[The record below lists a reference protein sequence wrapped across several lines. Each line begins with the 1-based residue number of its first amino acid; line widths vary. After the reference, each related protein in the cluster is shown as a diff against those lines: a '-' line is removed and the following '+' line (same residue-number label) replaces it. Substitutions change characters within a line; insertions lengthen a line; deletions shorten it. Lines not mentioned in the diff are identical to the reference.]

1 MKIDKSSKYRYLYEY
16 AFYDLI
22 RRHNDGQKAA
32 SRRDGTPADYIMAS
46 EGRALRAQL
55 GAYVRSSGKAMD
67 SILPLEFRNACDAVL
82 SGRMGRAP
90 YGAGPEGKAAFSGQ
104 LKAYTTLLDLGD
116 NNAPQMGEE
125 GILPISPYDPRY
137 SRLDAVLQNGT
148 RLGGVRAGSMESV
161 DDLHTR
167 AALMNTDYLANVSL
181 DADRDGNPVRRFSDR
196 GAKVMNG
203 ADALE
208 LTKLKRFMSEKD
220 YARCASWVV
229 SGSKTDGMTKAD
241 VQQRRRMVD
250 RSVAILEELDRLG
263 RPYEIKPD
271 DRPGQLKACVKG
283 TRVSVRIMDTVEDY
297 NYIGRVYDNG
307 MVITPRSTNTKYK
320 SAADLS
326 ELSPEMTV
334 AMVEYGLGEHV
345 RRFDDPSKGIGEH
358 VMYDRIVRGKP
369 AKAHSIYHN
378 DNGTTV
384 VMDNIY
390 ENGRAERFGNKLVF
404 TANTTRRSE
413 MTTPMADAT
422 EAADYLRDAVA
433 TARENYAEAL
443 GVDSILAQVEEYR
456 AQAEATGAEPEDFA
470 FVYSGDA
477 DVANIQ
483 QSYVDV
489 LLGRKATLMRPGK
502 AAAEFEERLSEVGE
516 FETDGAVHTTMYDQ
530 EMRDIVYDSS
540 MDPVEMV
547 RRHAADSVDYE
558 IGSFEIGADGKRFNP
573 VYDQEMRDI
582 VYDSSMDPVEMVR
595 RHAAD
600 SVDYEIGSFEIGAD
614 GKRFNPVGVASH
626 CSGLS
631 VYRNTDDIVKAMR
644 MLDFTADDVK
654 GDNFYVDTVKNKLV
668 KFDAAGAKPMM
679 DVEGP
684 FMRGMYEEIRDS
696 LKHNGVMFDEKNI
709 RIDGNG
715 IVHYSGDIAVKP
727 FANPDGS
734 DVEHIEGELGQ
745 FFEPDEH
752 GVVYTN
758 FNGTENYAFVPG
770 YSAHITPL
778 EPGNPKSVEERTILT
793 GYEQSMRQR
802 IRYTLRQELSVHDR
816 DGKYGNPTNMNET
829 YRHLYDE
836 RHDYDFVEKFREQGM
851 EEDVLWAIVETE
863 AARVRYDNTVR
874 DGSTIHAAYQAER
887 YDRDMANDNTGDA
900 FVLTG
905 GRNMAV
911 LTEES
916 DGYFDPIA
924 TTATSTNQGTLRFLV
939 QGAKVGPDGHI
950 VPSEDKGDRCA
961 FFKHD
966 VARNMSFN
974 TFDRQNMTLS
984 NVLQASAITRPAN
997 VALMTKGD
1005 RCAFFKHDVARN
1017 MSFNTFDRQNMTLSN
1032 VLQASAIT
1040 RPANVALMTF
1050 GGWTM
1055 DDPIVVSKKFAS
1067 EYRMRNR
1074 DGHLR
1079 DLVAGDKISDL
1090 HGNKGVISLVI
1101 DPDMPL
1107 EEAEERGIR
1116 DQVEWFKAN
1125 PDLDMVMAP
1134 FPAVSR
1140 FNGGTAREMMERSQ
1154 DLVDPKTG
1162 EVRKGEM
1169 GAMRMIVTDK
1179 AADTKTHVYDDDE
1192 VRMGHGRKASA
1203 QMAWALNSKDC
1214 PAIMRECFGNNGS
1227 ALANVREMLITCGLD
1242 ISETGELRV
1251 GYQPHEGETRR
1262 VIEMDEPMVRGINKN
1277 GMPSMNN
1284 KEMSAKFVDVIAK
1297 QGGVLEVPFELK
1309 YPTGEPIA
1317 PMNDNKTDVVYTK
1330 TEWERKGYFRK
1341 DGTWVRG
1348 TTVTRRAESG
1358 QRTVGEPTYGL
1369 PVMSSYL
1376 RSGQT
1381 FADGTSSVHDYT
1393 HQYMDIYLQS
1403 MLYKAC
1409 DDRLKT
1415 SGLSDD
1421 ERKTLE
1427 AAKDSCRRVAQSR
1440 FDNITSSVKSR
1451 AFEGKHNVFRDD
1463 IMSHKM
1469 PNSAT
1474 AVWTADPRLDIDE
1487 VAVGRAMAESI
1498 GIEDGQH
1505 VLIWRDPVLRD
1516 GGLRYL
1522 KAKIDDELTGVAIN
1536 PVMDKS
1542 ESIGIE
1548 DGQHVLIWRDPVLRD
1563 GGLRYLKAKIDDEL
1577 TGVAINPVMDKSF
1590 DGDFDGDTVAV
1601 VNLRSK
1607 SAQREAM
1614 DKFSVE
1620 ANLLDYGTGK
1630 DGAHSL
1636 FMQQS
1641 LDVKVAQSMRPELKA
1656 HFEDIED
1663 RVNKFEAAGANG
1675 DISPRELRES
1685 REAVVEELSSLY
1697 RDSFDGQ
1704 CGSVAI
1710 RFDSLE
1716 SHLNSVK
1723 EACLDTGAKGSPK
1736 ALGMYCKWLGAE
1748 LRDPKELDFE
1758 GCRDAGHT
1766 LAQRKDHEGV
1776 MVATAVKSF
1785 GTGIAGSFSQRGVS
1799 AMRNE
1804 CQKAVLELTY
1814 PVTQSLLQAKH
1825 NPDEALHKTGIAG
1838 SFSQR
1843 GVSAMRNECQ
1853 KAVLELTYPVT
1864 QSLLQAKHNP
1874 DEALHKYRML
1884 MGPARDL
1891 WRGYAMAKDEN
1902 GEWRTKRNA
1911 EGTGNEPASVDEWK
1925 AAFKEIY
1932 LSEDGLNV
1940 NINEKWV
1947 DEVAEALRQPG
1958 TNVMRNLEE
1967 EESATAAFKEIYLS
1981 EDGLN
1986 VNINE
1991 KWVDEVAEALRQPG
2005 TNVMRNLEEEE
2016 SATEL
2021 CSPLDRLAY
2030 GGNFEMLTDMA
2041 KNGEDLFRGKYNA
2054 QFAPRT
2060 VRMNK
2065 LAQEQRETAVEAG
2078 VESEQEAP
2086 VMRSFGKS
2094 DTMEG
2099 RKLRE
2104 AQKRSVAVGSKPA
2117 SYEYT
2122 PKCLQNKNDEDQ
2134 SDHGG
2139 LGD

>member
-334 AMVEYGLGEHV
+334 AMVKYGLGEHV

-390 ENGRAERFGNKLVF
+390 ENGRAERFGNKLVL

-443 GVDSILAQVEEYR
+443 DVDSILAQVEEYR

-516 FETDGAVHTTMYDQ
+516 FETDGAVHTTM
-530 EMRDIVYDSS
+530 
-540 MDPVEMV
+540 
-547 RRHAADSVDYE
+547 
-558 IGSFEIGADGKRFNP
+558 
-573 VYDQEMRDI
+573 YDQEMRDI

-950 VPSEDKGDRCA
+950 VPSED
-961 FFKHD
+961 
-966 VARNMSFN
+966 
-974 TFDRQNMTLS
+974 
-984 NVLQASAITRPAN
+984 
-997 VALMTKGD
+997 KGD

-1542 ESIGIE
+1542 
-1548 DGQHVLIWRDPVLRD
+1548 
-1563 GGLRYLKAKIDDEL
+1563 
-1577 TGVAINPVMDKSF
+1577 F

-1656 HFEDIED
+1656 HFEDVED

-1825 NPDEALHKTGIAG
+1825 NPDEALHK
-1838 SFSQR
+1838 
-1843 GVSAMRNECQ
+1843 
-1853 KAVLELTYPVT
+1853 
-1864 QSLLQAKHNP
+1864 
-1874 DEALHKYRML
+1874 YRML

-1925 AAFKEIY
+1925 
-1932 LSEDGLNV
+1932 
-1940 NINEKWV
+1940 
-1947 DEVAEALRQPG
+1947 
-1958 TNVMRNLEE
+1958 
-1967 EESATAAFKEIYLS
+1967 AAFKEIYLS

>member
-196 GAKVMNG
+196 GVKVMNG

-334 AMVEYGLGEHV
+334 AMVKYGLGEHV

-390 ENGRAERFGNKLVF
+390 ENGRAERFGNKLVL

-516 FETDGAVHTTMYDQ
+516 FETDGAVHTTM
-530 EMRDIVYDSS
+530 
-540 MDPVEMV
+540 
-547 RRHAADSVDYE
+547 
-558 IGSFEIGADGKRFNP
+558 
-573 VYDQEMRDI
+573 YDQEMRDI

-950 VPSEDKGDRCA
+950 VPSED
-961 FFKHD
+961 
-966 VARNMSFN
+966 
-974 TFDRQNMTLS
+974 
-984 NVLQASAITRPAN
+984 
-997 VALMTKGD
+997 KGD

-1542 ESIGIE
+1542 
-1548 DGQHVLIWRDPVLRD
+1548 
-1563 GGLRYLKAKIDDEL
+1563 
-1577 TGVAINPVMDKSF
+1577 F

-1825 NPDEALHKTGIAG
+1825 NPDEALHK
-1838 SFSQR
+1838 
-1843 GVSAMRNECQ
+1843 
-1853 KAVLELTYPVT
+1853 
-1864 QSLLQAKHNP
+1864 
-1874 DEALHKYRML
+1874 YRML

-1902 GEWRTKRNA
+1902 GEWRTKRNVD
-1911 EGTGNEPASVDEWK
+1911 GTGNEPASVDEWK
-1925 AAFKEIY
+1925 
-1932 LSEDGLNV
+1932 
-1940 NINEKWV
+1940 
-1947 DEVAEALRQPG
+1947 
-1958 TNVMRNLEE
+1958 
-1967 EESATAAFKEIYLS
+1967 AAFKEIYLS

-2104 AQKRSVAVGSKPA
+2104 AQKRSVAVGSKSA

>member
-22 RRHNDGQKAA
+22 RRHNDGQKTA

-104 LKAYTTLLDLGD
+104 LRAYTTLLDLGD

-334 AMVEYGLGEHV
+334 AMVKYGLGEHV

-390 ENGRAERFGNKLVF
+390 ENGRAERFGNKLVL

-443 GVDSILAQVEEYR
+443 DVDSILAQVEEYR

-489 LLGRKATLMRPGK
+489 LLGRKSTLMRPGK

-516 FETDGAVHTTMYDQ
+516 FETDGAVHTTM
-530 EMRDIVYDSS
+530 
-540 MDPVEMV
+540 
-547 RRHAADSVDYE
+547 
-558 IGSFEIGADGKRFNP
+558 
-573 VYDQEMRDI
+573 YDQEMRDI

-679 DVEGP
+679 DAEGP
-684 FMRGMYEEIRDS
+684 FMRSMYEEIRDS

-950 VPSEDKGDRCA
+950 VPSED
-961 FFKHD
+961 
-966 VARNMSFN
+966 
-974 TFDRQNMTLS
+974 
-984 NVLQASAITRPAN
+984 
-997 VALMTKGD
+997 KGD

-1542 ESIGIE
+1542 
-1548 DGQHVLIWRDPVLRD
+1548 
-1563 GGLRYLKAKIDDEL
+1563 
-1577 TGVAINPVMDKSF
+1577 F

-1656 HFEDIED
+1656 RFEDVED

-1825 NPDEALHKTGIAG
+1825 NPDEALHK
-1838 SFSQR
+1838 
-1843 GVSAMRNECQ
+1843 
-1853 KAVLELTYPVT
+1853 
-1864 QSLLQAKHNP
+1864 
-1874 DEALHKYRML
+1874 YRML

-1902 GEWRTKRNA
+1902 GEWRTKRNVD
-1911 EGTGNEPASVDEWK
+1911 GTGNEPASVDEWK
-1925 AAFKEIY
+1925 
-1932 LSEDGLNV
+1932 
-1940 NINEKWV
+1940 
-1947 DEVAEALRQPG
+1947 
-1958 TNVMRNLEE
+1958 
-1967 EESATAAFKEIYLS
+1967 AAFKEIYLS

-2086 VMRSFGKS
+2086 AMRSFGKS

>member
-55 GAYVRSSGKAMD
+55 GAYVRASGKAMD

-167 AALMNTDYLANVSL
+167 AALMDTDYLANVSL

-250 RSVAILEELDRLG
+250 RSVAVLEELDRLG

-334 AMVEYGLGEHV
+334 AMVKYGLGEHV

-390 ENGRAERFGNKLVF
+390 ENGRAERFGNKLVL

-443 GVDSILAQVEEYR
+443 DVDSILAQVEEYR

-470 FVYSGDA
+470 FTYSGDA

-489 LLGRKATLMRPGK
+489 LLGRKSTLMRPGK

-516 FETDGAVHTTMYDQ
+516 FETDGAVHTTM
-530 EMRDIVYDSS
+530 
-540 MDPVEMV
+540 
-547 RRHAADSVDYE
+547 
-558 IGSFEIGADGKRFNP
+558 
-573 VYDQEMRDI
+573 YDQEMRDI

-950 VPSEDKGDRCA
+950 VPSED
-961 FFKHD
+961 
-966 VARNMSFN
+966 
-974 TFDRQNMTLS
+974 
-984 NVLQASAITRPAN
+984 
-997 VALMTKGD
+997 KGD

-1542 ESIGIE
+1542 
-1548 DGQHVLIWRDPVLRD
+1548 
-1563 GGLRYLKAKIDDEL
+1563 
-1577 TGVAINPVMDKSF
+1577 F

-1697 RDSFDGQ
+1697 RDSFDSQ

-1825 NPDEALHKTGIAG
+1825 NPDEALHK
-1838 SFSQR
+1838 
-1843 GVSAMRNECQ
+1843 
-1853 KAVLELTYPVT
+1853 
-1864 QSLLQAKHNP
+1864 
-1874 DEALHKYRML
+1874 YRML

-1911 EGTGNEPASVDEWK
+1911 DGTGNEPASVDEWK
-1925 AAFKEIY
+1925 
-1932 LSEDGLNV
+1932 
-1940 NINEKWV
+1940 
-1947 DEVAEALRQPG
+1947 
-1958 TNVMRNLEE
+1958 
-1967 EESATAAFKEIYLS
+1967 AAFKEIYLS

-2065 LAQEQRETAVEAG
+2065 LAQEQRETAVETG

>member
-390 ENGRAERFGNKLVF
+390 ENGRAERFGNKLVL

-443 GVDSILAQVEEYR
+443 DVDSILAQVEEYR

-470 FVYSGDA
+470 FTYSGDA

-516 FETDGAVHTTMYDQ
+516 FETDGAVHTTM
-530 EMRDIVYDSS
+530 
-540 MDPVEMV
+540 
-547 RRHAADSVDYE
+547 
-558 IGSFEIGADGKRFNP
+558 
-573 VYDQEMRDI
+573 YDQEMRDI

-950 VPSEDKGDRCA
+950 VPSED
-961 FFKHD
+961 
-966 VARNMSFN
+966 
-974 TFDRQNMTLS
+974 
-984 NVLQASAITRPAN
+984 
-997 VALMTKGD
+997 KGD

-1542 ESIGIE
+1542 
-1548 DGQHVLIWRDPVLRD
+1548 
-1563 GGLRYLKAKIDDEL
+1563 
-1577 TGVAINPVMDKSF
+1577 F

-1825 NPDEALHKTGIAG
+1825 NPDEALHK
-1838 SFSQR
+1838 
-1843 GVSAMRNECQ
+1843 
-1853 KAVLELTYPVT
+1853 
-1864 QSLLQAKHNP
+1864 
-1874 DEALHKYRML
+1874 YRML

-1925 AAFKEIY
+1925 
-1932 LSEDGLNV
+1932 
-1940 NINEKWV
+1940 
-1947 DEVAEALRQPG
+1947 
-1958 TNVMRNLEE
+1958 
-1967 EESATAAFKEIYLS
+1967 AAFKEIYLS

>member
-390 ENGRAERFGNKLVF
+390 ENGRAERFGNKLVL

-470 FVYSGDA
+470 FTYSGDA

-516 FETDGAVHTTMYDQ
+516 FETDGAVHTTM
-530 EMRDIVYDSS
+530 
-540 MDPVEMV
+540 
-547 RRHAADSVDYE
+547 
-558 IGSFEIGADGKRFNP
+558 
-573 VYDQEMRDI
+573 YDQEMRDI

-950 VPSEDKGDRCA
+950 VPSED
-961 FFKHD
+961 
-966 VARNMSFN
+966 
-974 TFDRQNMTLS
+974 
-984 NVLQASAITRPAN
+984 
-997 VALMTKGD
+997 KGD

-1542 ESIGIE
+1542 
-1548 DGQHVLIWRDPVLRD
+1548 
-1563 GGLRYLKAKIDDEL
+1563 
-1577 TGVAINPVMDKSF
+1577 F

-1825 NPDEALHKTGIAG
+1825 NPDEALHK
-1838 SFSQR
+1838 
-1843 GVSAMRNECQ
+1843 
-1853 KAVLELTYPVT
+1853 
-1864 QSLLQAKHNP
+1864 
-1874 DEALHKYRML
+1874 YRML

-1925 AAFKEIY
+1925 
-1932 LSEDGLNV
+1932 
-1940 NINEKWV
+1940 
-1947 DEVAEALRQPG
+1947 
-1958 TNVMRNLEE
+1958 
-1967 EESATAAFKEIYLS
+1967 AAFKEIYLS

>member
-390 ENGRAERFGNKLVF
+390 ENGRAERFGNKLVL

-470 FVYSGDA
+470 FTYSGDA

-516 FETDGAVHTTMYDQ
+516 FETDGAVHTTM
-530 EMRDIVYDSS
+530 
-540 MDPVEMV
+540 
-547 RRHAADSVDYE
+547 
-558 IGSFEIGADGKRFNP
+558 
-573 VYDQEMRDI
+573 YDQEMRDI

-997 VALMTKGD
+997 VALMT
-1005 RCAFFKHDVARN
+1005 
-1017 MSFNTFDRQNMTLSN
+1017 
-1032 VLQASAIT
+1032 
-1040 RPANVALMTF
+1040 F

-1358 QRTVGEPTYGL
+1358 QRMAGEPTYGL

-1421 ERKTLE
+1421 ERKTLG

-1487 VAVGRAMAESI
+1487 VAVGRAMA
-1498 GIEDGQH
+1498 
-1505 VLIWRDPVLRD
+1505 
-1516 GGLRYL
+1516 
-1522 KAKIDDELTGVAIN
+1522 
-1536 PVMDKS
+1536 

-1656 HFEDIED
+1656 HFEDVED

-1825 NPDEALHKTGIAG
+1825 NPDEALHK
-1838 SFSQR
+1838 
-1843 GVSAMRNECQ
+1843 
-1853 KAVLELTYPVT
+1853 
-1864 QSLLQAKHNP
+1864 
-1874 DEALHKYRML
+1874 YRML

-1925 AAFKEIY
+1925 
-1932 LSEDGLNV
+1932 
-1940 NINEKWV
+1940 
-1947 DEVAEALRQPG
+1947 
-1958 TNVMRNLEE
+1958 
-1967 EESATAAFKEIYLS
+1967 AAFKEIYLS